1 MKLWIALG
9 ALGVA
14 TALTAQTDPRSQLAS
29 ARAEARQARQRSA
42 ALQASAKASVDS
54 ADRARAE
61 QAAVAGRI
69 QVAEAD
75 IAAAEARLALIE
87 RLRRAQERRLAARQQ
102 PIVRLTA
109 ALQSMARQPA
119 AAVLVQP
126 GSLDD
131 LVRVRA
137 LLATMEPKV
146 RAQAAGLREEVTQAR
161 RLGAA
166 ARLNVA
172 GLQSARTRLAA
183 ERRRLAAFEAAQ
195 RRRAME
201 SAAAAALEAARA
213 DLIAENSRDLENL
226 VGELDEDAAVRA
238 RLASLPGPMPRPRQ
252 LSASLPSEAE
262 VGPPAGIRF
271 RMPVIGPV
279 VRGFGEASASG
290 LRSRGI
296 GIGARPGAIVVAP
309 AAGRVSF
316 AGLFRGYGAIAIL
329 DHGGGYTSLIT
340 GLDSN
345 SARVGDSV
353 RQGSPIGRTG
363 ANGISIELRR
373 DGRPVDLSQFV
384 A

>member
-1 MKLWIALG
+1 MKLWIGLG
-9 ALGVA
+9 ALGLA
-14 TALTAQTDPRSQLAS
+14 TALAAQTDPRARLAL
-29 ARAEARQARQRSA
+29 ARAEAQQARQRSA
-42 ALQASAKASVDS
+42 ALQANAKASVDM
-54 ADRARAE
+54 AERARAE

-75 IAAAEARLALIE
+75 IAAAEARLALID

-102 PIVRLTA
+102 PIVRLTG
-109 ALQSMARQPA
+109 ALQSMARLPS

-137 LLATMEPKV
+137 LLATLEPRV
-146 RAQAAGLREEVTQAR
+146 RAQAAGLRGEVAHVR
-161 RLGAA
+161 RLGVA

-172 GLQSARTRLAA
+172 GLQAARTRLAA
-183 ERRRLAAFEAAQ
+183 ERRRLAGVEAAQ
-195 RRRAME
+195 RWRAMQ
-201 SAAAAALEAARA
+201 SAAAAQLEAARA
-213 DLIAENSRDLENL
+213 AQIAESSRDLESF
-226 VGELDEDAAVRA
+226 VGELDEDATMRA
-238 RLASLPGPMPRPRQ
+238 RLASLPGPMPRPQR
-252 LSASLPSEAE
+252 LSTSLPGKE
-262 VGPPAGIRF
+262 VPLPVAGPRF
-271 RMPVIGPV
+271 RMPAIGPV
-279 VRGFGEASASG
+279 VRGFGEASSSG

-345 SARVGDSV
+345 SARVGDAV